1 MQATHETASAGE
13 PPGPG
18 RVARL
23 LAFAGVARAIFG
35 NNYTYDS
42 SGPVA
47 ELLTRQLGFNDT
59 QSGSLN
65 AI

>member
-42 SGPVA
+42 SG